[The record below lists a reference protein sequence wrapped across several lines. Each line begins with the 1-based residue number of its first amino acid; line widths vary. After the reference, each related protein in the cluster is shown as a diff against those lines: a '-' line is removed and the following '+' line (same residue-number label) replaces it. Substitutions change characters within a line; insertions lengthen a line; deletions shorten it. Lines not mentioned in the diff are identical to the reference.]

1 MLSFIFLL
9 IIRYLIFP
17 GSHRKEI
24 EFFVKIKDSDDVK
37 IGLTFVMFSL
47 ISSRIFMLN
56 YSLKKKDFLS
66 VRPYVRNG
74 QLLSLI

>member
-24 EFFVKIKDSDDVK
+24 EYFGKIKDSDDIKITFTLK
-37 IGLTFVMFSL
+37 IGLTFVIFSIFPSRNFL
-47 ISSRIFMLN
+47 IARIF
-56 YSLKKKDFLS
+56 
-66 VRPYVRNG
+66 
-74 QLLSLI
+74 